1 MIHNM
6 EICFVL
12 KQKEGGFLMKKVKQ
26 SSEVICIT
34 ETHIVFVQQLQYFF
48 FSVTR
53 LKILFQD

>member
-1 MIHNM
+1 M